1 MSKRQQKYQ
10 KAASELQR
18 LHSLKL
24 STKNKITTP
33 STVKNNKIIKKK
45 KTKRE
50 RERDMNNNVR
60 WSNVSNWVFIMR
72 QRREFERGNIQRN
85 NS

>member
-10 KAASELQR
+10 KAESELQR

-24 STKNKITTP
+24 SRKNKITTP
-33 STVKNNKIIKKK
+33 STVKNNKIIKKPK
-45 KTKRE
+45 
-50 RERDMNNNVR
+50 RERDMNSNIR
-60 WSNVSNWVFIMR
+60 WSNVSNQIFIMR
-72 QRREFERGNIQRN
+72 QWREYERGNIQRN